1 MKSTLKKEI
10 VASSDVPE
18 AQPRLQRNALNFFQI
33 LSSNLAVLAPAEGI
47 FLSIGLA
54 VAFLGS
60 RAPWGILIAAIAILA
75 TVNTLSEFSRVRPS
89 AGSFISLIG
98 NSLQGYSPKLAVFV
112 STTSI
117 MLLQFGYPIGLAATV
132 VFLGSWVN
140 SFLPAL
146 NWVLVAVAAVILLT
160 PLVLRNVVLPTIWCF
175 IFFTIE
181 AVGLVV
187 LSIVVLVM
195 AQGHL
200 NAPFTN
206 LGGIP
211 GFGGL
216 FLAFPIA
223 ISGFIGWETAGPLAE
238 ESKRPRRDI
247 PVTFY
252 ASIFILSL
260 IYLVSS
266 FAAVVGFAGFGG
278 KNPLDSLATDPA
290 PFLTLAQH
298 YLPWF
303 AVIVAIMGITSCLGL
318 YLAALNSNA
327 RITFSSAREGILPAV
342 FARLTRGEKPVPYVS
357 VFLYAG
363 LVLALIIL
371 PSFWLKATDIFAYE
385 ATIGTVLVVLVYLL
399 TNLALPLYFWKKRRA
414 EFNWFKH
421 LIVPLVGSSVLALPI
436 YGFFAPGQPA
446 PFNFFGWIFLGI
458 VAVSMAWAGYVML
471 ARPKAA
477 KTLGS
482 IIADE

>member
-1 MKSTLKKEI
+1 MRSTAEKEI
-10 VASSDVPE
+10 LDSSSVQ
-18 AQPRLQRNALNFFQI
+18 AQPRLQRNALNLFAI
-33 LSSNLAVLAPAEGI
+33 LSSTLAVLAPAEGI

-54 VAFLGS
+54 AAFLGS
-60 RAPWGILIAAIAILA
+60 RAPWVFLLAAVAIL
-75 TVNTLSEFSRVRPS
+75 TLVNTLSECSRVRPI
-89 AGSFISLIG
+89 AGSFISFLG

-112 STTSI
+112 STTCI
-117 MLLQFGYPIGLAATV
+117 VLLNISYPIALSATV

-140 SFLPAL
+140 SFVPAL
-146 NWVLVAVAAVILLT
+146 NWMLVAVIAVALST
-160 PLVLRNVVLPTIWCF
+160 PLVLRSVALPTIWCF
-175 IFFTIE
+175 AFFCIE

-187 LSIVVLVM
+187 LSVVVLFM
-195 AQGHL
+195 AHGQI
-200 NAPFTN
+200 NVPFTN
-206 LGGIP
+206 LGGMP

-216 FLAFPIA
+216 LLAFPIA
-223 ISGFIGWETAGPLAE
+223 ISGYIGWETAGPLAE

-247 PVTFY
+247 PVTLY
-252 ASIFILSL
+252 ASILILSL
-260 IYLVSS
+260 IYLLSS
-266 FAAVVGFAGFGG
+266 FGAVVGFAGIGG
-278 KNPLDSLATDPA
+278 KNPLDRLANDPA

-298 YLPWF
+298 YLPGF
-303 AVIVAIMGITSCLGL
+303 AAIVAIMGVTSCLGL

-327 RITFSSAREGILPAV
+327 RITFSSAREGILPSALT
-342 FARLTRGEKPVPYVS
+342 RLTRGAKPVPYVS

-363 LVLALIIL
+363 LVLALIVI
-371 PSFWLKATDIFAYE
+371 PGIWLKAIDIFAYE
-385 ATIGTVLVVLVYLL
+385 ATIGTVLVVSVYLL

-421 LIVPLVGSSVLALPI
+421 LLLPVVSIAVLALPI

-446 PFNFFGWIFLGI
+446 PYNFFGWIFLGI
-458 VAVSMAWAGYVML
+458 VAVSMAWAAYVML

>member
-1 MKSTLKKEI
+1 MKTTVEKEI
-10 VASSDVPE
+10 AASSSIE
-18 AQPRLQRNALNFFQI
+18 AQPRLQRNALNLFQL

-54 VAFLGS
+54 VAFMGS
-60 RAPWGILIAAIAILA
+60 RAPWLFLIAAVGIFT

-89 AGSFISLIG
+89 AGSFISLIS

-132 VFLGSWVN
+132 VFLGSWIN
-140 SFLPAL
+140 SFVPAL
-146 NWVLVAVAAVILLT
+146 NWMIVAVAAVVLIT
-160 PLVLRNVVLPTIWCF
+160 PLVLRSVVLPTIWCF
-175 IFFTIE
+175 IFFSIE
-181 AVGLVV
+181 AAGLVV
-187 LSIVVLVM
+187 LSVAVLLM
-195 AQGHL
+195 ARGHISV
-200 NAPFTN
+200 PFTN

-216 FLAFPIA
+216 LLAFPIA
-223 ISGFIGWETAGPLAE
+223 ISGYEGWETAGPLAE
-238 ESKRPRRDI
+238 EAKRPRRDI
-247 PVTFY
+247 PIALF
-252 ASIFILSL
+252 ASILILGL
-260 IYLVSS
+260 IYVLSS
-266 FAAVVGFAGFGG
+266 YAAVVGFAGIGG
-278 KNPLDSLATDPA
+278 TNPMGNLANDPA

-298 YLPWF
+298 YIPWF
-303 AVIVAIMGITSCLGL
+303 AAIVAIMGVTSCLGL

-342 FARLTRGEKPVPYVS
+342 LARLTRGPKPVPYVS
-357 VFLYAG
+357 IFLYAG
-363 LVLALIIL
+363 LVLALIII
-371 PSFWLKATDIFAYE
+371 PGIWLKAIDIFAYE
-385 ATIGTVLVVLVYLL
+385 ATIGAALVVLVYLL
-399 TNLALPLYFWKKRRA
+399 TNLALPLYFWKKQRD
-414 EFNWFKH
+414 EFNWFRH
-421 LIVPLVGSSVLALPI
+421 LLVPLVGIGVLALPI

-446 PFNFFGWIFLGI
+446 PYNFFGWIFLGI
-458 VAVSMAWAGYVML
+458 VAVSMAWAGFVML